1 MPSPQRVTIDRGL
14 VLPAIVLSLYGIA
27 IIYSAGQTDVP
38 TPALHA
44 WRSQLVWL
52 LLALLAAYGVSRWSV
67 RFIEWLTTPLYLF
80 SLFLLVLVLVPGFG
94 SGGGPAASV
103 KAWLTIGG
111 KRIGQPAEFAKLA
124 TVLMLAKV
132 LASRKEPFNSLFD
145 LWRPLLI
152 VAAPCVLVLLEPEL
166 GTAIVFIGILF
177 GMLFWAGVEWRVLIL
192 IASPVLS
199 LILTADTRLWGAWF
213 MLLLAIV
220 IWYKPYV
227 AEGVAIV
234 SINVIMGVIAP
245 IAWERMKPYQQ
256 NRLKIFLNPQADPL
270 AAGYHVIQSQVAIG
284 SGGWLGHGY
293 LLGPQKR
300 LAFLPEQYTDFIFA
314 VVGEELGFIGV
325 TIALLLFLWLTLRIL
340 RVAER
345 GYDAYASLVAFGL
358 LSNFVVHVF
367 ENVGM
372 TIGLTPVTG
381 IPLPF
386 FSYGGSFMLASW
398 VAVAIL
404 VRISGEGRGNQ
415 SHAEL

>member
-1 MPSPQRVTIDRGL
+1 M
-14 VLPAIVLSLYGIA
+14 LPAIVLSLYGIA

-38 TPALHA
+38 TAALHA

-52 LLALLAAYGVSRWSV
+52 GVALLAAYGVSRWSV
-67 RFIEWLTTPLYLF
+67 RFLEWLATPLYLF
-80 SLFLLVLVLVPGFG
+80 SLFLLLLVLVPGFG

-132 LASRKEPFNSLFD
+132 LSARREPFGSLFD
-145 LWRPLLI
+145 LWRPLLL
-152 VAAPCVLVLLEPEL
+152 VAVPCVLVLLEPEL
-166 GTAIVFIGILF
+166 GTAIVFVGILF
-177 GMLFWAGVEWRVLIL
+177 GMLFWAGVEWRVLVL

-213 MLLLAIV
+213 LLLVALV

-227 AEGVAIV
+227 LEGVAIV
-234 SINVIMGVIAP
+234 SLNVVMGVIAP
-245 IAWERMKPYQQ
+245 LAWERMKPYQQ

-325 TIALLLFLWLTLRIL
+325 TVALLLFLWLILRML

-345 GYDAYASLVAFGL
+345 GHGAFASLVAFGL

-386 FSYGGSFMLASW
+386 FSYGGSFMLACW
-398 VAVAIL
+398 LAIAIL
-404 VRISGEGRGNQ
+404 VRISGEGRGNTP
-415 SHAEL
+415 HGDR